1 MTSLD
6 MLKVHYEWVIDIIRR
21 VEIIL
26 DSNDYT
32 DGEKLIAISWFIKQA
47 GKVEREE

>member
-6 MLKVHYEWVIDIIRR
+6 MLKVHYEWVIDIVRR
-21 VEIIL
+21 VQMII
-26 DSNDYT
+26 DSKEYT
-32 DGEKLIAISWFIKQA
+32 DEEKLIAITWFIKQA